1 MIMFLICVQQLII
14 LTLMILNMK
23 KKIKKKIKTQLITNV
38 SVTKSNNY
46 NKYSYHVFFNN
57 LIFKNEEIYFI
68 KKVIKHKIILIF

>member
-1 MIMFLICVQQLII
+1 
-14 LTLMILNMK
+14 MILNMK